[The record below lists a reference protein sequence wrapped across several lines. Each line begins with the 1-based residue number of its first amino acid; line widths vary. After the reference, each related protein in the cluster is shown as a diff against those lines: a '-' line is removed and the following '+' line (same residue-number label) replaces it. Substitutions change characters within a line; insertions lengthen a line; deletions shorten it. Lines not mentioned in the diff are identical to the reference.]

1 MNAEPY
7 SPDPPAPPVLQVVAM
22 VEAAKGLMALLAASG
37 LELLGPAPL
46 RRGVEMLI
54 ARFQLDPQQ
63 GAMAWLGRAINP
75 DSVHIAAAIA
85 LVYGGI
91 RVAES
96 WGLWRGK
103 AWASWLGCIG
113 AALYL
118 PFDLYALVAHPVWLS
133 VAVLGINLLVVWV
146 LGRDLYARRRERA

>member
-1 MNAEPY
+1 
-7 SPDPPAPPVLQVVAM
+7 
-22 VEAAKGLMALLAASG
+22 
-37 LELLGPAPL
+37 
-46 RRGVEMLI
+46 
-54 ARFQLDPQQ
+54 
-63 GAMAWLGRAINP
+63 MAWLGRAINP

-85 LVYGGI
+85 LVYGGM

-146 LGRDLYARRRERA
+146 LGRDLYARHRKRA

>member
-1 MNAEPY
+1 MNADDY
-7 SPDPPAPPVLQVVAM
+7 SADPPAPGLQVVAI
-22 VEAAKGLMALLAASG
+22 VEAAKGLLALLAASG
-37 LELLGPAPL
+37 LELLGPEPL

-54 ARFQLDPQQ
+54 AYFQFDPQQ

-85 LVYGGI
+85 LVYGGM

-96 WGLWRGK
+96 WGLWRAR

-118 PFDLYALVAHPVWLS
+118 PFDLYALVVHPAWLS

-146 LGRDLYARRRERA
+146 LGRDLYLRHRGRT